1 MLSHLTQ
8 NQKEVLNKV
17 QKFTERNG
25 YPPTVRELA
34 AMSGRTST
42 AGVHKTLNL
51 LEKKGYIRRKKGK
64 SRSLEVLI
72 KENRRACKVREYP
85 ILGSIAA
92 GTPDVA
98 EEHKEGDIALDE
110 DWVGGDESFVL
121 WVKGHSM
128 VDADIR
134 DGDMIIVE
142 KSSSCNN
149 GEIVIAL
156 LEGEATV
163 KRFFKEKDRIRLQPE
178 NPTMHPIYVASDDP
192 DFRIIGRVKALLR
205 KY

>member
-1 MLSHLTQ
+1 MI
-8 NQKEVLNKV
+8 K
-17 QKFTERNG
+17 NG

-34 AMSGRTST
+34 EMSGRSST

-51 LEKKGYIRRKKGK
+51 LERKGYIRRGKGK
-64 SRSLEVLI
+64 SRSLEILA
-72 KENRRACKVREYP
+72 KGEKKGKKVREYP
-85 ILGSIAA
+85 ILGRIAA
-92 GTPDVA
+92 GLPDLA
-98 EEHKEGDIALDE
+98 EELKEGDIALDE
-110 DWVGGDESFVL
+110 EWLGGENSFVL

-142 KSSSCNN
+142 RTSTCNN
-149 GEIVIAL
+149 GEIVIIL

-178 NPTMHPIYVASDDP
+178 NPTMHPIYVDSQDP

>member
-1 MLSHLTQ
+1 MLQNLTTHQ
-8 NQKEVLNKV
+8 QELLKNV
-17 QKFTERNG
+17 QLFMDKNG

-34 AMSGRTST
+34 QMFGQRST

-51 LEKKGYIRRKKGK
+51 LERKGCIRRERGK
-64 SRSLEVLI
+64 SRSLELLVGEEQP
-72 KENRRACKVREYP
+72 KRKVREYP
-85 ILGSIAA
+85 ILGRIAA
-92 GTPDVA
+92 GIPELA
-98 EEHKEGDIALDE
+98 EEHKEGDIVLDE
-110 DWVGGDESFVL
+110 NWFGGGDFFVL

-142 KSSSCNN
+142 KTSICSN

-163 KRFFKEKDRIRLQPE
+163 KRFFKEKDKIRLQPE
-178 NPTMHPIYVASDDP
+178 NPTMQPIYVDKQVRSDW
-192 DFRIIGRVKALLR
+192 LTN
-205 KY
+205 